1 MKRTF
6 EIELNNSKIENY
18 EDILSRFSNWKKY
31 KREINL
37 NLLLEED
44 KKIQFDVEILND
56 QSVFYVSVSDDFK
69 YTTALVNTC
78 SVINKFV
85 FIILNNQIIN
95 LKVDVTFLDTNWGK
109 KVKNILAQI
118 KVVHIINLHQE
129 KGRRPYQPA
138 PGQGGSRKRM
148 WLKSEQ
154 PTGRCVGPPHSGGF
168 FYV

>member
-6 EIELNNSKIENY
+6 EIELNNSKIEYY

-37 NLLLEED
+37 NLLLEEG

-56 QSVFYVSVSDDFK
+56 QRVFYVSVSDDFK

-109 KVKNILAQI
+109 KVKNILESDIDLKLLQHINTEGQI
-118 KVVHIINLHQE
+118 DN
-129 KGRRPYQPA
+129 
-138 PGQGGSRKRM
+138 
-148 WLKSEQ
+148 
-154 PTGRCVGPPHSGGF
+154 
-168 FYV
+168 FYFELPKMAA